1 MRPRLLALLLLGI
14 WSLNLLGPWGAHADE
29 SNSTPSRIEGAL
41 LQLLDFTDS
50 RASLWAQE
58 HGISLDPSGQYVR
71 VIIEP
76 EGRSSQFDPAPL
88 RSLGGVIEAQSE
100 HLLKARLPLRHLREI
115 AQLSGISF
123 IRRPYTSRPLR
134 HIDYTTGTLPTGALL
149 FHSYGFRGQGIKVAV
164 IDAGFQGLSEA
175 MRKGWIEP
183 GVIYATKDY
192 GGRGL
197 EMGSDHGTRVARI
210 VHEMAPEA
218 QLVLMSLGEE
228 GTEVELE
235 NAVRDAIRL
244 GVRVINHSLGW
255 FDTNFGDGTGIV
267 DEIARRAYDS
277 GILWVNAAGNQA
289 AQHWTGLFQDRD
301 GDGWTEFGYE
311 REELVIWAGFGGV
324 ISLVLVWDDWPQTA
338 QDLDLFLFNG
348 AGEIVASSEVRQQGL
363 DPPRESLDYL
373 VENPGVYRL
382 KVRAK
387 RVSRA
392 VSLKI
397 FSLTSGHSLTPNTP
411 HGSVIAPADCTCA
424 LAVGAVSSSLWEE
437 GIVESFSARGPT
449 SDGRIKPD
457 LVAPDGVRG
466 DFGTSFSAP
475 HVAGAAALLLS
486 QHPDWS
492 LTQLWEAVKRN
503 AMDLEPLGPDVES
516 GAGKLQLVLG
526 QPRALRSL
534 SDSKVT
540 VGESVTVRLAVRMP
554 AALFG
559 SLTLSEQLPA
569 GFSLEA
575 VDSGV
580 ARFTFIKGL
589 NQAQWVWPTTGPGE
603 AREVIYRLTIS
614 EAVEPGRYRLTGSI
628 NGEPIEGDEWL
639 EILPRSSVTVQMSS
653 RSILFQAKS
662 SVLRSMQVQVF
673 DLSGK
678 ERFDSGWVKGNR
690 LAMAWGRSW
699 ANGVYFYVVTVRG
712 ANGQILTRQVKKFI
726 MLR

>member
-1 MRPRLLALLLLGI
+1 MKPRPLTLLLLGI
-14 WSLNLLGPWGAHADE
+14 WSLNLLYLSGANADE

-41 LQLLDFTDS
+41 LQLLDFTGP
-50 RASLWAQE
+50 RASIWAQE

-88 RSLGGVIEAQSE
+88 RFLGGIIEAESE
-100 HLLKARLPLRHLREI
+100 YLLKARLPLRHLREI

-123 IRRPYTSRPLR
+123 IRRPYTFRPLR

-149 FHSYGFRGQGIKVAV
+149 FHSYGFRGQGIRVAV

-175 MRKGWIEP
+175 ILKGWIEP
-183 GVIYATKDY
+183 GAIYQTKDY
-192 GGRGL
+192 GGQGL

-244 GVRVINHSLGW
+244 GVRIINHSLGW
-255 FDTNFGDGTGIV
+255 FDTNFGDGTGLV
-267 DEIARRAYDS
+267 DEIARRAADA

-289 AQHWTGLFQDRD
+289 ESHWMGRFQDRD
-301 GDGWTEFGYE
+301 RDGWTEFGYE
-311 REELVIWAGFGGV
+311 RENLVIWAGFGGV

-348 AGEIVASSEVRQQGL
+348 SGEIVAASETRQQGL

-373 VENPGVYRL
+373 VEDPGVYQL

-387 RVSRA
+387 RVRGA
-392 VSLKI
+392 VNLKI
-397 FSLTSGHSLTPNTP
+397 FSLGHEITPAIP

-437 GIVESFSARGPT
+437 GIVEGFSARGPT

-503 AMDLEPLGPDVES
+503 AIDLEPLGPDVES
-516 GAGKLQLVLG
+516 GAGKLQLFLG
-526 QPRALRSL
+526 QPQALRSL

-540 VGESVTVRLAVRMP
+540 VGESVTVRIAVRMP
-554 AALFG
+554 AATFG
-559 SLTLSEQLPA
+559 SLTLSEQLPV
-569 GFSLEA
+569 GFSLETI
-575 VDSGV
+575 DPGD
-580 ARFTFIKGL
+580 ARITFMKDL
-589 NQAQWVWPTTGPGE
+589 NQAQWVWPTIGPGE
-603 AREVIYRLTIS
+603 AREVIYRLSIS
-614 EAVEPGRYRLTGSI
+614 EAVEPGRYRLTGSM

-639 EILPRSSVTVQMSS
+639 EILPPSSVTVQMSS
-653 RSILFQAKS
+653 GSILFQAKGS
-662 SVLRSMQVQVF
+662 ALQNMQVQVF

-678 ERFDSGWVKGNR
+678 ERFDSGWVHGDR

-699 ANGVYFYVVTVRG
+699 ANGLYFYVVTVRG
-712 ANGQILTRQVKKFI
+712 LNGQILTRQIKKFI
-726 MLR
+726 VLR